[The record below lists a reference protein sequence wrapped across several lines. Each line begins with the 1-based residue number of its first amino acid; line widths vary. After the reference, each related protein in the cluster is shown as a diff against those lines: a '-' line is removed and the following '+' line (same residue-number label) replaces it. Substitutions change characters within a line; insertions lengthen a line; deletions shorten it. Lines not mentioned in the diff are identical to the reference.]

1 MLSIVFVIKMC
12 SMKKFA
18 RTAGIILIMLVGMAA
33 TYKTE
38 SNKEFEILKNIEIF
52 VNLYQEINHYYVDDL
67 DPGKLMRTGIDAM
80 MASLDPFTNYISE
93 TDIEGYRFFSEGRY
107 HGIGA
112 ASELIDGFNTITEL
126 YQDQPA
132 DKAGLKVGDKIVAVE
147 GQDAKNRTPDELQ
160 EILRGY
166 PGTEV
171 DLTIRRP
178 GKSGDFKI
186 KLVRGE
192 VEVQNVPYSGMID
205 NEIGYITLTTFTQN
219 AGKNVADALRKLKQE
234 NPGLKGLIFDLRG
247 NGGGLLSEAVN
258 VSNVF
263 IPKNELVVT
272 TKGKIKERDSAFK
285 TLNEAID
292 LNIPMVV
299 LINKGSA
306 SASEIVSGV
315 MQDYDRAVL
324 MGQRSYGKGLVQN
337 TRDLKYNAKV
347 KMTIAKYYIPS
358 QRCIQ
363 SVEYKNG
370 EPVDIS
376 DDRRTAFKTR
386 NGRTVLDGGGLA
398 PDVLVEKPTE
408 RGILKS
414 LIDENLV
421 FDFVTRFCQANESI
435 PSVENF
441 HFTDFDGFLAFLN
454 EKNYEYES
462 DSEKALK
469 TLEADASE
477 EGLNLKSDIQQ
488 LRNKITSA
496 KQDELT
502 KYKSEII
509 DLIEKEISGRYY
521 YQRGKVQMGLR
532 NDLEIKE
539 AAELL
544 KDQARY
550 KKILAIQ

>member
-1 MLSIVFVIKMC
+1 
-12 SMKKFA
+12 
-18 RTAGIILIMLVGMAA
+18 
-33 TYKTE
+33 
-38 SNKEFEILKNIEIF
+38 
-52 VNLYQEINHYYVDDL
+52 
-67 DPGKLMRTGIDAM
+67 
-80 MASLDPFTNYISE
+80 
-93 TDIEGYRFFSEGRY
+93 
-107 HGIGA
+107 
-112 ASELIDGFNTITEL
+112 
-126 YQDQPA
+126 
-132 DKAGLKVGDKIVAVE
+132 
-147 GQDAKNRTPDELQ
+147 
-160 EILRGY
+160 
-166 PGTEV
+166 
-171 DLTIRRP
+171 
-178 GKSGDFKI
+178 
-186 KLVRGE
+186 
-192 VEVQNVPYSGMID
+192 
-205 NEIGYITLTTFTQN
+205 
-219 AGKNVADALRKLKQE
+219 
-234 NPGLKGLIFDLRG
+234 
-247 NGGGLLSEAVN
+247 
-258 VSNVF
+258 
-263 IPKNELVVT
+263 
-272 TKGKIKERDSAFK
+272 
-285 TLNEAID
+285 
-292 LNIPMVV
+292 
-299 LINKGSA
+299 A